1 MRLWERGRLS
11 VWTGRS
17 SSNGP
22 RRMAQP
28 GCGCC
33 SLGCAAWRFCGSRG
47 STRRRSQ
54 RSSWTRSDSAP
65 PAGIYS
71 TQRPRD
77 PISDR
82 RSVIVDAS
90 NHVHAESVARS
101 CRARFAWSAAAR
113 RQRAGQAPGVVDK
126 GTRHAAHL
134 PGRGYRGDDVPH
146 GRVPGAAGHR
156 LSSSEPFVGCVAR
169 PQGSGGSGFRIAMAR
184 WQELRDGCRIHA
196 LVPEQARFLRGR
208 LTYSVMRPR

>member
-11 VWTGRS
+11 VLTGRS

-65 PAGIYS
+65 PAGICS

-126 GTRHAAHL
+126 GTRHAAHFAWSWVSRRRRTSRSCSRRRRTPSEFFRTL
-134 PGRGYRGDDVPH
+134 CWLRSPSPGLWRQ
-146 GRVPGAAGHR
+146 RV
-156 LSSSEPFVGCVAR
+156 
-169 PQGSGGSGFRIAMAR
+169 
-184 WQELRDGCRIHA
+184 
-196 LVPEQARFLRGR
+196 
-208 LTYSVMRPR
+208 